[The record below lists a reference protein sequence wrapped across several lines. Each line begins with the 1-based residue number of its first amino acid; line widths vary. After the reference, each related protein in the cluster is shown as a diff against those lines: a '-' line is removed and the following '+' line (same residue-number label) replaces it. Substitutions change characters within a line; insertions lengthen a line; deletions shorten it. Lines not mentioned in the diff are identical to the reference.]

1 LYIMVGLGNPGL
13 QYKHTRH
20 NVGFLVIELLS
31 RLWKIPL
38 TKQDH
43 MANWGQGRWGNQAVL
58 LAKPNTYM
66 NLSGQAVQRLIAYFK
81 IDLENLLVIHDDL
94 DLPLGRLKFVPK
106 GGAGGHR
113 GVSSIIQYLKTNE
126 FFRLKV
132 GIDRPHQG
140 EPAESYVLR
149 TCDPEEEAI
158 FSSMITRAAGAVE
171 VYLTSG
177 ISQAMSQFHGPPL
190 TGGAS
195 DNR

>member
-13 QYKHTRH
+13 RYKHTRH
-20 NVGFLVIELLS
+20 NMGFLVIELLS
-31 RLWKIPL
+31 RLWNIPL
-38 TKQDH
+38 NKQDH

-66 NLSGQAVQRLIAYFK
+66 NLSGQAVQRLITYFK
-81 IDLENLLVIHDDL
+81 IDLEKLLVIHDDL
-94 DLPLGRLKFVPK
+94 DLPLGRLKFVLK

-158 FSSMITRAAGAVE
+158 FNSMITRAAGAVE
-171 VYLTSG
+171 IYLTSG

-190 TGGAS
+190 DQA
-195 DNR
+195 DIRK